1 MTKRLLILMEDE
13 AVTTQALALD
23 LMEAGYRVET
33 ALDGEEAARKIG
45 RDRFDLL
52 IAPERT
58 RGGAAKVVEAFRRRR
73 PTAKVVL
80 MTTDGGKRR
89 GVEKMEAGVR
99 VRKPFDLE
107 DFRSVVNEL
116 LEPGSVPGSAL

>member
-1 MTKRLLILMEDE
+1 MDDE
-13 AVTTQALALD
+13 TVTTQALALD
-23 LMEAGYRVET
+23 LTEAGYRVET
-33 ALDGEEAARKIG
+33 AVDGEDAARKIG
-45 RDRFDLL
+45 RSRFDLL
-52 IAPERT
+52 IAPERS
-58 RGGAAKVVEAFRRRR
+58 RGGSAKVVEAFRSRR

-89 GVEKMEAGVR
+89 GVERMEAGVR

-116 LEPGSVPGSAL
+116 LETDSTAGSAM